1 MPYIPGTNGGDD
13 LPSGGNADSLYGYA
27 GDDSLYGNGGADT
40 LIGGTDDDWLEGG
53 KGGDTF
59 VYKIGDGNDT
69 IADYSEIDRI
79 KFQSGTP
86 KFSID
91 GNNVVIT
98 VGTGSNKGT
107 ITVLNAAKNGKA
119 AKTITYLNSNND
131 EQIWPKIYDINDA
144 RTGVTL
150 RSTYGDDSFDVSS
163 LADNSDFVT
172 INAAAVNHDIEI
184 TGNKKNNKIIG
195 GEGNDTIYA
204 GSGNDTIWGGE
215 GDDVYAF
222 TGNGQGKNVIA
233 DYEMGDVIKITSGT
247 VTGAVLN
254 GKNYVFTVKSGSK
267 STTITVKNAKDK
279 YVQVEDST
287 GKKTWYPEDPIP
299 DGTYYA
305 GGTLYLLKGYR
316 GDEFDV
322 VQFGSDFAGKVY
334 TINASAVTHDI
345 NITGNK
351 YGNTIIG
358 SGHDDTIDGGA
369 GADYIDG
376 GKGDD
381 ILIGGSGKDTFAFN
395 KKEGNDKILD
405 YEEKDTILLNDGMT
419 LSSKKTVGK
428 NVILTLSDKSKITVV
443 GAAGKDITVVDSDN
457 PDPTPDPDILFN
469 GKGTS
474 TTLLAG
480 YDDDTFDLVGDKTW
494 SNYAS
499 KLISINASAV
509 THALDITANK
519 KSNYIL
525 GTFQNDTI
533 NAGAGAD
540 TIYGGAGNDILIG
553 GSGKDTFAYN
563 KGDGNDKITDYDEED
578 VISINGVEV
587 RSITTSKNGKDYI
600 ISLTDKSKI
609 TVADAVDKNI
619 TYSVNGEQFTYPE
632 VPVIFNDDFTAATL
646 TAGYSGDSFTPSD
659 NYYSDY
665 QSTLVTIDATKVTH
679 DMTITGNKL
688 ANKILGTGEDDYI
701 SGGAGHDNLQGRGG
715 NDKLYGESGN
725 DKLYGGNG
733 RDSLWGGKGSDTLYG
748 GAEKDTFIYTLGDG
762 NDTIGDFE
770 AGEKIIVLDAEVRSS
785 KAASGNVTFKI
796 GSGSSQGS
804 ILVAGGADKVI
815 NIYDSTGSN
824 IVFHYDPDED

>member
-1 MPYIPGTNGGDD
+1 MAFIQGYPGEDVLRGTN
-13 LPSGGNADSLYGYA
+13 SADSIYGYA
-27 GDDSLYGNGGADT
+27 GDDSLYGYNGVDT
-40 LIGGTDDDWLEGG
+40 LVGGTDDDWLEGG

-119 AKTITYLNSNND
+119 TKTITYLNSNND
-131 EQIWPKIYDINDA
+131 EEIWPKFYDINDA

-150 RSTYGDDSFDVSS
+150 RSTYGEDSFDVSS

-172 INAAAVNHDIEI
+172 INASAVNHDIEI
-184 TGNKKNNKIIG
+184 TGNKKANKIIG
-195 GEGNDTIYA
+195 GDGNDTIYA
-204 GSGNDTIWGGE
+204 GKGNDTIWGGD

-222 TGNGQGKNVIA
+222 TGDAQGKNVIA

-247 VTGAVLN
+247 VNKTATLS
-254 GKNYVFTVKSGSK
+254 GKDYIFTVKSGDK
-267 STTITVKNAKDK
+267 STQIIVKNAKNK

-334 TINASAVTHDI
+334 TINASEVTHDI

-358 SGHDDTIDGGA
+358 SGHDDTIDSGA

-395 KKEGNDKILD
+395 KGEGNDKILD
-405 YEEKDTILLNDGMT
+405 YEEGKDVVLLNDGIT
-419 LSSKKTVGK
+419 VSSKKTVGK
-428 NVILTLSDKSKITVV
+428 NVILTLSDKSKVTVV
-443 GAAGKDITVVDSDN
+443 GAAGKNVKVVGDD
-457 PDPTPDPDILFN
+457 DDDDDEDVVFK
-469 GKGTS
+469 GKTS
-474 TTLLAG
+474 ATLLAG
-480 YDDDTFDLVGDKTW
+480 YDKDTFDVVGDSTW

-499 KLISINASAV
+499 SLISINASAV

-553 GSGKDTFAYN
+553 GSGKDTFVYT

-587 RSITTSKNGKDYI
+587 RSITTAKNGKDYI

-609 TVADAVDKNI
+609 TVVDAVDKNI
-619 TYSVNGEQFTYPE
+619 TYSVGSDTLVYPE
-632 VPVIFNDDFTAATL
+632 VPIIYNDDFTAATL
-646 TAGYSGDSFTPSD
+646 KSGYSKDSFTPSD
-659 NYYSDY
+659 YREY
-665 QSTLVTIDATKVTH
+665 QDSLVTIDASRVTH

-715 NDKLYGESGN
+715 NDKLYGGSGN

-804 ILVAGGADKVI
+804 ILVDGGADKVI